1 MKARYPIILL
11 FLITALCS
19 LAKVSAPL
27 PAREGKGD
35 AGRTSRRS
43 TSSRP
48 KGTLIHLLHAD
59 ELYYNQRIK
68 RDAQILVGNVRFR
81 HDNVILTCDS
91 ALYFQGDNSFDAFG
105 HVKMN
110 QADTLTLVSDIL
122 YYDGTAQ
129 LAQARHNV
137 ILTHRKSR
145 LYCDSLDY
153 DRLYDLG
160 YFFNG
165 GKLVDEE
172 NTLTSEW
179 GQYSPSTREAIFN
192 YNVDLQ
198 NPKFTLVSDTL
209 HYNTGT
215 GFARIVGPSNV
226 DNGDNHIYSENG
238 TYDTHGNRAYLLNR
252 SIVSNLGSSIEGDS
266 LYYQGDSALSKAYG
280 NVIYIDKDNRNEFRG
295 NYALYSDSLGYAEA
309 ADSAVFIDYSQRDT
323 FYIHADSF
331 KLITHPILP
340 DTVPAQETDKAKKKD
355 THTPPSVTPAFK
367 AETTGAAGNSVSM
380 AKDSLAVASDSI
392 AEASQDSTVLATLGS
407 PAAVIPDSPAAAVSA
422 LHSVAASD
430 SLSHID
436 PDPVPVDSDPMARRT
451 STQTDSVPAVPKD
464 SVWRELRAYHHVRAY
479 RVDVQAVCDS
489 MVFHSID
496 SCLTMYHDPILW
508 QQGQQLLGEEIK
520 AWMNDSTIDS
530 TYVILQALSVERI
543 DSMCYNQV
551 TGNLMRSYFRDG
563 QMHYT
568 VVEQNVLV
576 NYFPF
581 DSDSLMIGMIHAEG
595 NLLKLF
601 MDKKKVQKIMFDGE
615 AEGRLHP
622 LALIQP
628 KVRYLDNFAWFD
640 YVRPLN
646 KDDIFNWRPKREG
659 TELKKSVQHTKPKSQ
674 LPTKGG
680 KNTKGK
686 SKRMNADH

>member
-1 MKARYPIILL
+1 MKARHPFLLL
-11 FLITALCS
+11 FLLTALC
-19 LAKVSAPL
+19 AVAGVSTPL
-27 PAREGKGD
+27 PVREQKKTRTTGQTSANAR
-35 AGRTSRRS
+35 RQNQQQRQ
-43 TSSRP
+43 

-81 HDNVILTCDS
+81 HDDVILTCDS

-105 HVKMN
+105 HVRMN
-110 QADTLTLVSDIL
+110 QADTLTLTSDVL
-122 YYDGTAQ
+122 FYNGTDQ
-129 LAQARHNV
+129 LAQARYNV
-137 ILTHRKSR
+137 ILSHRKTR

-165 GKLVDEE
+165 GRLVDED

-192 YNVDLQ
+192 YNVLLT
-198 NPKFTLVSDTL
+198 NPKKDSLISDTL

-215 GFARIVGPSNV
+215 AIARIVGPSNI
-226 DNGDNHIYSENG
+226 NSGNNHIYSERG
-238 TYDTHGNRAYLLNR
+238 TYDTRAQRAYLLNR
-252 SIVSNLGSSIEGDS
+252 SIVQNLGTSIEGDS
-266 LYYQGDSALSKAYG
+266 LYYQADSALSKAFG

-331 KLITHPILP
+331 ILITHPFLS
-340 DTVPAQETDKAKKKD
+340 DTVPAIAATPRPTAAAPSPARPDSVRNAVLQPAGTLLATDTLLTADSLLAAD
-355 THTPPSVTPAFK
+355 TLSADTLSKPAGSLPRPSLPDVTAFNTGGDVKGTPATDTIP
-367 AETTGAAGNSVSM
+367 APATTAP
-380 AKDSLAVASDSI
+380 
-392 AEASQDSTVLATLGS
+392 T
-407 PAAVIPDSPAAAVSA
+407 
-422 LHSVAASD
+422 
-430 SLSHID
+430 
-436 PDPVPVDSDPMARRT
+436 
-451 STQTDSVPAVPKD
+451 D
-464 SVWRELRAYHHVRAY
+464 SVWRELRAFHHVRAY

-489 MVFHSID
+489 MVFISRD

-530 TYVILQALSVERI
+530 TYVIRQALSVERL

-551 TGNLMRSYFRDG
+551 TGNLMRSYFKDG
-563 QMHYT
+563 QMHQT
-568 VVEQNVLV
+568 IVEQNVLV

-601 MDKKKVQKIMFDGE
+601 MAQKKVQKIMFDGE

-628 KVRYLDNFAWFD
+628 TVRYLENFAWFD
-640 YVRPLN
+640 YIRPLN
-646 KDDIFNWRPKREG
+646 KDDIFNWRPKRKG
-659 TELKKSVQHTKPKSQ
+659 SELKKSVQRTKPKTQ
-674 LPTKGG
+674 LPAKTGAAKQR
-680 KNTKGK
+680 
-686 SKRMNADH
+686 SKLRATP